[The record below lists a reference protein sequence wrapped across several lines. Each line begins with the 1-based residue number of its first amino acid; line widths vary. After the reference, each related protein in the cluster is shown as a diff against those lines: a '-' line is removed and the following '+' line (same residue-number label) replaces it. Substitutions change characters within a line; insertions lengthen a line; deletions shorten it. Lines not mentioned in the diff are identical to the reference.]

1 MILTG
6 CIIDIFSFL
15 FFIYDKCQ
23 VWTEKKNLSVQS
35 LREVSHRSVFLLIWN
50 QISRVA
56 QLTETFYSKLL

>member
-15 FFIYDKCQ
+15 FFIYDKWQ

-35 LREVSHRSVFLLIWN
+35 LREVSHRSVFLLN
-50 QISRVA
+50 QISRVV